1 MKKWG
6 LGIEHEMRIR
16 FEKSINDLPKNVQ
29 DKLFYN
35 VKNKYIFID
44 SSTLLYYFKMYEI
57 IFMKDFGKYAKTN
70 EEKLYNNI
78 ILLKR
83 ELLELAINNN
93 PFPIND
99 KKFFNLDTPED
110 KHISMQLFKTYLNY
124 YTIYNAPILLFE
136 YNFYDN
142 VNMRLGDFMDYKK
155 INELIINNENIDIV
169 IKFIEEKLDNLYNN
183 YYEKQAFNFIKEK
196 LQNTK
201 DLKFNYDY
209 NKLCIYI
216 NFVGNNNSKK
226 NIDKL
231 YFIDKIEKYINN
243 IKNIFNDNNN
253 NENYKFYK
261 NLFVLYNNNIP
272 HIDYT
277 YQTEAIEIKT
287 INYENINYEKVLN
300 DLIDLEKTFFYA
312 INNMSIFNDL
322 LEMFGSLMYHNI
334 GSIKNSIVIYDL
346 FTIKYNFIDEDY
358 TGSYHIWITAPY
370 TSKTPMKEF
379 LNIHSTLANKLQLL
393 EPILAAHY
401 GSPSYNAI
409 DNNSYSK
416 SSLRQMLN
424 STSNFGTSD
433 VSLING
439 AKKYYINN
447 YYLSEE
453 DIINGQEYLL
463 TSVYSTYIY
472 DNKGNIIKN
481 YNKLDE
487 RMITNNIFQSIEK
500 GNDESPNNLNI
511 HNYFNMVFEKSYI
524 RPIKKFLL
532 GSDIRTNNLNEYF
545 YPLDKEWKR
554 CLIMKNNKLVEVYY
568 NKKLNK
574 ISYERIF
581 SKNTHKENLNNRMGI
596 EFRIFDHFPTH
607 YLNQILCLLVPIVI
621 DSVKYPRIIK
631 FKNTYVAKQ
640 FWHNEM
646 CDVLMNGYKYNL
658 GITYLHALE
667 KEFNIKFE
675 SKKSINTEIVL
686 SELYNK
692 LYHRY
697 SRSYK
702 NSLFNKM
709 KFSSEI
715 KFVNFN
721 KKAWKEII
729 NKYFQENPKLLRKI
743 LYLNNNLKD
752 EDIINILGKDYHYDI
767 NKIKN
772 YFKNIVNEK

>member
-1 MKKWG
+1 MK
-6 LGIEHEMRIR
+6 L
-16 FEKSINDLPKNVQ
+16 S
-29 DKLFYN
+29 
-35 VKNKYIFID
+35 
-44 SSTLLYYFKMYEI
+44 
-57 IFMKDFGKYAKTN
+57 
-70 EEKLYNNI
+70 
-78 ILLKR
+78 
-83 ELLELAINNN
+83 
-93 PFPIND
+93 
-99 KKFFNLDTPED
+99 
-110 KHISMQLFKTYLNY
+110 
-124 YTIYNAPILLFE
+124 
-136 YNFYDN
+136 
-142 VNMRLGDFMDYKK
+142 DFMELEK
-155 INELIINNENIDIV
+155 INELIINDENNDII
-169 IKFIEEKLDNLYNN
+169 IKFIEKKLENLYNN
-183 YYEKQAFNFIKEK
+183 YYEKKAFNFIKEK

-216 NFVGNNNSKK
+216 DFIDNNSSKK

-243 IKNIFNDNNN
+243 IKNIFDDVNYD
-253 NENYKFYK
+253 ENYKFYK
-261 NLFVLYNNNIP
+261 NLFILYNNNIP

-277 YQTEAIEIKT
+277 YKTEAIEIKT
-287 INYENINYEKVLN
+287 IDYENTNYEKVLN
-300 DLIDLEKTFFYA
+300 DLIDLEKTFFYS
-312 INNMSIFNDL
+312 INNMPIFNDL
-322 LEMFGSLMYHNI
+322 IEMFGSLMYHNI
-334 GSIKNSIVIYDL
+334 GSIQNSIVIYDL
-346 FTIKYNFIDEDY
+346 FAIKYNFIDEDY

-370 TSKTPMKEF
+370 TSKTPMKKF

-409 DNNSYSK
+409 NNNGYSK

-424 STSNFGTSD
+424 SSSNFGTSD

-439 AKKYYINN
+439 GKKHYVKK

-453 DIINGQEYLL
+453 DLINGQEYLL
-463 TSVYSTYIY
+463 PSIYSTYIY

-481 YNKLDE
+481 YNKLDY
-487 RMITNNIFQSIEK
+487 RMITNNIFQSIYK
-500 GNDESPNNLNI
+500 GDNESPNNINI
-511 HNYFNMVFEKSYI
+511 HNYFNMVFEKSHI
-524 RPIKKFLL
+524 RPIKNFLL

-554 CLIMKNNKLVEVYY
+554 CLLMKNNKLVEVYY

-581 SKNTHKENLNNRMGI
+581 SKNIYKDKLNNRIGI
-596 EFRIFDHFPTH
+596 EFRIFDHFPTI
-607 YLNQILCLLVPIVI
+607 YLNQILSLLVPIVI
-621 DSVKYPRIIK
+621 DSVKHPRIIK

-646 CDVLMNGYKYNL
+646 CNVLMNGYKYNL

-675 SKKSINTEIVL
+675 SKKLINTEMAL
-686 SELYNK
+686 SELYTKLCNK
-692 LYHRY
+692 Y
-697 SRSYK
+697 SKSYK
-702 NSLFNKM
+702 NSLFHKM

-715 KFVNFN
+715 KFINFN

-729 NKYFQENPKLLRKI
+729 SKYFQENPKLLRKI